1 MARGWSKKYKL
12 NLHNN
17 YDVES
22 IYLEEDFS
30 HKLKSLTRMVTE
42 KFSLTTQL
50 KKNIP
55 EAKKVFNEYDF
66 AVQNQNKPLYYLT
79 YKLNLY

>member
-1 MARGWSKKYKL
+1 
-12 NLHNN
+12 
-17 YDVES
+17 
-22 IYLEEDFS
+22 
-30 HKLKSLTRMVTE
+30 MVTE

-79 YKLNLY
+79 HKLNLY